1 MPSPVRLFAKL
12 ALSFALICYICAP
25 GTKAQS
31 TTVDYEELGRKQFS
45 QAKYKEAAA
54 SFRTAIFKGANS
66 AAIWLSLAECYER
79 TKEKSAATLTYQTI
93 LKNFPGTPES
103 AKATERTAK
112 PKPSAPAKVALS
124 PKLAATPKV
133 AAAPKAAATPKAAA
147 APVAPPHKDL
157 MERIYIIPPRF
168 GHEPVSPATVR
179 LVRSLLAGLPK
190 TMYKILDR
198 GNVTI
203 YLTPNLIDKFPETVG
218 VKNDHLGVYF
228 IQEHG
233 RTYDYDM
240 YLCERTGYGKG
251 TDLGPISSDET
262 IKEFFYTLLSHLLNG
277 CLEMPSKDPQFVAL
291 YKLDYANLNPLDYMS
306 IHAYVAPV
314 EGVNDTFAALGAN
327 IMGSH
332 GEASELCSRC
342 FPRCRAWIVNRI
354 KVLSE
359 RK

>member
-1 MPSPVRLFAKL
+1 MPSQVGLFAKF
-12 ALSFALICYICAP
+12 ALSFALICCLGAP
-25 GTKAQS
+25 GAKAQS
-31 TTVDYEELGRKQFS
+31 TTVDYEKLGRKQYS

-66 AAIWLSLAECYER
+66 AAIWLSLAESYER
-79 TKEKSAATLTYQTI
+79 TNEKSAATLTYQAI

-103 AKATERTAK
+103 AKATERIAK

-124 PKLAATPKV
+124 PKLEATPKLATAPKV
-133 AAAPKAAATPKAAA
+133 AASPA
-147 APVAPPHKDL
+147 APPRKSL

-168 GHEPVSPATVR
+168 GHEPVSPATIR

-198 GNVTI
+198 GKVNI

-218 VKNDHLGVYF
+218 VKNDHLGIYF

-277 CLEMPSKDPQFVAL
+277 CLEMPSKDPQFLAL
-291 YKLDYANLNPLDYMS
+291 YKLDYANLNPLDFMS

-327 IMGSH
+327 IMGSN
-332 GEASELCSRC
+332 GEPSELCSRC

>member
-1 MPSPVRLFAKL
+1 MPSQVGLFAKF
-12 ALSFALICYICAP
+12 ALSFALICYLCAP
-25 GTKAQS
+25 GAKAQS
-31 TTVDYEELGRKQFS
+31 TTVDYEKLGRKQYS

-66 AAIWLSLAECYER
+66 AAIWLSLAESYER
-79 TKEKSAATLTYQTI
+79 AKEKSAAILTYQAI

-112 PKPSAPAKVALS
+112 PKPSAAAKLAVS

-133 AAAPKAAATPKAAA
+133 AAAPKVAAE
-147 APVAPPHKDL
+147 PVAPPRKSL
-157 MERIYIIPPRF
+157 TERIYIIPPRF
-168 GHEPVSPATVR
+168 GHEPVNPATIR

-198 GNVTI
+198 GKVNI
-203 YLTPNLIDKFPETVG
+203 YLTPNLIDKFPEAVG
-218 VKNDHLGVYF
+218 VKNDHLGIYF

-233 RTYDYDM
+233 RTYGTDM
-240 YLCERTGYGKG
+240 YLCERVGYGKG
-251 TDLGPISSDET
+251 THLESVSSDAT
-262 IKEFFYTLLSHLLNG
+262 IKEYFYTLLSHLLND
-277 CLEMPSKDPQFVAL
+277 CLEMPSKDPQFLAL

-306 IHAYVAPV
+306 LHACVAPV

-327 IMGSH
+327 IMGSP
-332 GEASELCSRC
+332 GEPSEHCSRC

-354 KVLSE
+354 KVFSE
-359 RK
+359 RQ

>member
-1 MPSPVRLFAKL
+1 LPSQVGLFAKL
-12 ALSFALICYICAP
+12 ALSFALICYFCAP
-25 GTKAQS
+25 VARAQS
-31 TTVDYEELGRKQFS
+31 TIVDYEKLGRKQFS
-45 QAKYKEAAA
+45 QAKYKEAAS
-54 SFRTAIFKGANS
+54 SFRTAIYKGANT
-66 AAIWLSLAECYER
+66 AANWLSLAESYER
-79 TKEKSAATLTYQTI
+79 TNEKSAATLTYQAI

-112 PKPSAPAKVALS
+112 PKPAAPAKVALS
-124 PKLAATPKV
+124 PKLAAEQNVAAAAKV
-133 AAAPKAAATPKAAA
+133 AAAPKVAAVA
-147 APVAPPHKDL
+147 VAPPHKGL

-168 GHEPVSPATVR
+168 GHEPVSPATIS

-198 GNVTI
+198 GNVNI

-251 TDLGPISSDET
+251 TALGPISSDET

-277 CLEMPSKDPQFVAL
+277 CLEMPSKDPQFLAL
-291 YKLDYANLNPLDYMS
+291 YKLDYAKLNPLDYMS
-306 IHAYVAPV
+306 IHAFVAPV

-327 IMGSH
+327 IMGSK
-332 GEASELCSRC
+332 GEPSELCSRC

>member
-1 MPSPVRLFAKL
+1 MPSQVGLFAKF
-12 ALSFALICYICAP
+12 ALSFVLICYLGAP
-25 GTKAQS
+25 GAKAQS
-31 TTVDYEELGRKQFS
+31 TTVDYEKLGRKQYS

-66 AAIWLSLAECYER
+66 AAIWLSLAESYER
-79 TKEKSAATLTYQTI
+79 TNEKSAATLTYQAI

-124 PKLAATPKV
+124 PKLAAAPKLATAPKV
-133 AAAPKAAATPKAAA
+133 AASPA
-147 APVAPPHKDL
+147 APPRKSL

-168 GHEPVSPATVR
+168 GHEPVSPATIR

-198 GNVTI
+198 GKVNI

-218 VKNDHLGVYF
+218 AKNDHLGIYF

-277 CLEMPSKDPQFVAL
+277 CLEMPSKDPQFLAL
-291 YKLDYANLNPLDYMS
+291 YKLDYANLNPLDFMS

-327 IMGSH
+327 IMGSN
-332 GEASELCSRC
+332 GEPSELCSRC

>member
-1 MPSPVRLFAKL
+1 MPSQVGLFAKF
-12 ALSFALICYICAP
+12 ALSFALICCLGAP
-25 GTKAQS
+25 GAKAQS
-31 TTVDYEELGRKQFS
+31 TTVDYEKLGRKQYS

-66 AAIWLSLAECYER
+66 AAIWLSLAESYER
-79 TKEKSAATLTYQTI
+79 TNEKSAATLTYQAI

-103 AKATERTAK
+103 AKATERIAK

-124 PKLAATPKV
+124 PKV
-133 AAAPKAAATPKAAA
+133 AAAPKLATAPKIAAA
-147 APVAPPHKDL
+147 AVVPPRKSL

-168 GHEPVSPATVR
+168 GHEPVSPATIR

-198 GNVTI
+198 GKVNI

-218 VKNDHLGVYF
+218 VKNDHLGIYF

-277 CLEMPSKDPQFVAL
+277 CLEMPSKDPQFLAL
-291 YKLDYANLNPLDYMS
+291 YKLDYANLNPLDYMN

-327 IMGSH
+327 IMGSN
-332 GEASELCSRC
+332 GEPSELCSRC

>member
-1 MPSPVRLFAKL
+1 LPSQVGLFAKF
-12 ALSFALICYICAP
+12 ALSCALICYLCAP
-25 GTKAQS
+25 GAKAQS
-31 TTVDYEELGRKQFS
+31 TIVDYEKLGQKQFS
-45 QAKYKEAAA
+45 QAKYKEAAS
-54 SFRTAIFKGANS
+54 SFRTAIYKGANT
-66 AAIWLSLAECYER
+66 AANWLILAESYER
-79 TKEKSAATLTYQTI
+79 TNEKSAAALTYQAI

-112 PKPSAPAKVALS
+112 PKPAAPAKVALS
-124 PKLAATPKV
+124 PKLAAAPKV
-133 AAAPKAAATPKAAA
+133 AAVPKVAAS
-147 APVAPPHKDL
+147 PVAPPHKGL

-168 GHEPVSPATVR
+168 GHEPVSPATIS

-198 GNVTI
+198 GNVNI
-203 YLTPNLIDKFPETVG
+203 YITPNLIDKFPETVG
-218 VKNDHLGVYF
+218 VKNDHLGGYF

-233 RTYDYDM
+233 RTYEYDM
-240 YLCERTGYGKG
+240 YLCERVGYGKG
-251 TDLGPISSDET
+251 TQLEPVSSDET
-262 IKEFFYTLLSHLLNG
+262 IKEYFYTLLSHLLNG
-277 CLEMPSKDPQFVAL
+277 CLEMPSKDPQFLAL
-291 YKLDYANLNPLDYMS
+291 YKLDYDKLNPSDYMS
-306 IHAYVAPV
+306 LHAYVAPV

-332 GEASELCSRC
+332 EEPSELCSRC

>member
-1 MPSPVRLFAKL
+1 MPSTFRLFAKF
-12 ALSFALICYICAP
+12 ALSFALICNICAP
-25 GTKAQS
+25 RAKAQS
-31 TTVDYEELGRKQFS
+31 TTVDYESLGRKQYS

-66 AAIWLSLAECYER
+66 AAIWLSLAECYEH
-79 TKEKSAATLTYQTI
+79 TNEKSSAILTYQAI

-112 PKPSAPAKVALS
+112 PKPTTPVKVAIS
-124 PKLAATPKV
+124 QKIAATPKV
-133 AAAPKAAATPKAAA
+133 AAAQKAAAA

-168 GHEPVSPATVR
+168 GHEPVSEHTIR

-277 CLEMPSKDPQFVAL
+277 CLEMPSKDPQFLAL
-291 YKLDYANLNPLDYMS
+291 YKLDYANLNPLDFMS

-327 IMGSH
+327 IMGSK
-332 GEASELCSRC
+332 GEPSEQCSRC

>member
-1 MPSPVRLFAKL
+1 LPSQVGLFAKF
-12 ALSFALICYICAP
+12 ALSFALICCLGAP
-25 GTKAQS
+25 GAKAQS
-31 TTVDYEELGRKQFS
+31 TTVDYEKLGRKQYS

-66 AAIWLSLAECYER
+66 AAIWLSLAESYER
-79 TKEKSAATLTYQTI
+79 TNEKSAATLTYQAI

-103 AKATERTAK
+103 AKATERIAK

-124 PKLAATPKV
+124 PKLEATPKLATAPKV
-133 AAAPKAAATPKAAA
+133 AASPA
-147 APVAPPHKDL
+147 APPRKSL

-168 GHEPVSPATVR
+168 GHEPVSPATIR

-198 GNVTI
+198 GKVNI

-218 VKNDHLGVYF
+218 VKNDHLGIYF

-277 CLEMPSKDPQFVAL
+277 CLEMPSKDPQFLAL
-291 YKLDYANLNPLDYMS
+291 YKLDYANLNPLDFMS

-327 IMGSH
+327 IMGSN
-332 GEASELCSRC
+332 GEPSELCSRC

>member
-1 MPSPVRLFAKL
+1 MPSQVGLFAKF
-12 ALSFALICYICAP
+12 ALSFVLICCLCAP
-25 GTKAQS
+25 GAKAQS
-31 TTVDYEELGRKQFS
+31 TTVDYEKLGRKQYS

-66 AAIWLSLAECYER
+66 AAIWLSLAESYER
-79 TKEKSAATLTYQTI
+79 TNEKSAATLTYQAI

-112 PKPSAPAKVALS
+112 PKPSAQAKVVLS
-124 PKLAATPKV
+124 PKLAAAPKLATAPKV
-133 AAAPKAAATPKAAA
+133 AASPA
-147 APVAPPHKDL
+147 APPRKSL

-168 GHEPVSPATVR
+168 GHEPVSPATIR

-198 GNVTI
+198 GKVNI

-218 VKNDHLGVYF
+218 VKNDHLGIYF

-277 CLEMPSKDPQFVAL
+277 CLEMPSKDPQFLAL
-291 YKLDYANLNPLDYMS
+291 YKLDYANLNPLDFMS

-327 IMGSH
+327 IMGSN
-332 GEASELCSRC
+332 GEPSELCSRC

>member
-1 MPSPVRLFAKL
+1 MPSQVGLFAKF
-12 ALSFALICYICAP
+12 ALSFVLICCLCAP
-25 GTKAQS
+25 GAKAQS
-31 TTVDYEELGRKQFS
+31 TTVDYEKLGRKQYS

-66 AAIWLSLAECYER
+66 AAIWLSLAESYER
-79 TKEKSAATLTYQTI
+79 TNEKSAAILTYQAI

-124 PKLAATPKV
+124 PKLAAAPKLATAPKV
-133 AAAPKAAATPKAAA
+133 AASPA
-147 APVAPPHKDL
+147 APPRKSL

-168 GHEPVSPATVR
+168 GHEPVSPATIR

-198 GNVTI
+198 GKVNI

-218 VKNDHLGVYF
+218 VKNDHLGIYF

-277 CLEMPSKDPQFVAL
+277 CLEMPSKDPQFLAL
-291 YKLDYANLNPLDYMS
+291 YKLDYANLNPIDYMN

-327 IMGSH
+327 IMGSN
-332 GEASELCSRC
+332 GEPSELCSRC

>member
-1 MPSPVRLFAKL
+1 MPSQVGLFAKF
-12 ALSFALICYICAP
+12 ALSFALICCLCAP
-25 GTKAQS
+25 GAKAQS
-31 TTVDYEELGRKQFS
+31 TTVDYEKLGRKQYS

-66 AAIWLSLAECYER
+66 AAIWLSLAESYER
-79 TKEKSAATLTYQTI
+79 TNEKSAATLTYQAI

-103 AKATERTAK
+103 AKATERIAK
-112 PKPSAPAKVALS
+112 AKPSAPAKVALS
-124 PKLAATPKV
+124 PKVAAAPKLATAPKV
-133 AAAPKAAATPKAAA
+133 AAAA
-147 APVAPPHKDL
+147 VVPPRKSL

-168 GHEPVSPATVR
+168 GHEPVSPATIR

-198 GNVTI
+198 GKVNI

-218 VKNDHLGVYF
+218 VKNDHLGIYF

-277 CLEMPSKDPQFVAL
+277 CLEMPSKDPQFLAL
-291 YKLDYANLNPLDYMS
+291 YKLDYANLNPLDYMN

-327 IMGSH
+327 IMGSN
-332 GEASELCSRC
+332 GEPSELCSRC

>member
-1 MPSPVRLFAKL
+1 MPSQVGLFAKF
-12 ALSFALICYICAP
+12 ALSFVLICYLGAP
-25 GTKAQS
+25 GAKAQS
-31 TTVDYEELGRKQFS
+31 TTVDYEKLGRKQYS

-66 AAIWLSLAECYER
+66 AAIWLSLAESYER
-79 TKEKSAATLTYQTI
+79 TNEKSAAVLTYQAI

-124 PKLAATPKV
+124 PKLAAAPKLATAPKV
-133 AAAPKAAATPKAAA
+133 AASPA
-147 APVAPPHKDL
+147 APPRKSL

-168 GHEPVSPATVR
+168 GHEPVSPATIR

-198 GNVTI
+198 GKVNI

-218 VKNDHLGVYF
+218 VKNDHLGIYF

-277 CLEMPSKDPQFVAL
+277 CLEMPSKDPQFLAL
-291 YKLDYANLNPLDYMS
+291 YKLDYANLNPLDFMS

-327 IMGSH
+327 IMGSN
-332 GEASELCSRC
+332 GEPSELCSRC

>member
-1 MPSPVRLFAKL
+1 MPSQVGLFAKF
-12 ALSFALICYICAP
+12 ALSFALICCLGAP
-25 GTKAQS
+25 GAKAQS
-31 TTVDYEELGRKQFS
+31 TTVDYEKLGRKQYS

-66 AAIWLSLAECYER
+66 AAIWLSLAESYER
-79 TKEKSAATLTYQTI
+79 TNEKSAATLTYQAI

-103 AKATERTAK
+103 AKATERIAK
-112 PKPSAPAKVALS
+112 AKPSAPAKVALS
-124 PKLAATPKV
+124 PKV
-133 AAAPKAAATPKAAA
+133 AAAPKLATAPKVAAS
-147 APVAPPHKDL
+147 PVVPPRKSL

-168 GHEPVSPATVR
+168 GHEPVSPATIR

-198 GNVTI
+198 GKVNI

-218 VKNDHLGVYF
+218 VKNDHLGIYF

-277 CLEMPSKDPQFVAL
+277 CLEMPSKDPQFLAL
-291 YKLDYANLNPLDYMS
+291 YKLDYANLNPLDYMN

-332 GEASELCSRC
+332 EEPSELCSRC

>member
-1 MPSPVRLFAKL
+1 MPSQVGLFAKF
-12 ALSFALICYICAP
+12 ALSFALICCLGAP
-25 GTKAQS
+25 GAKAQS
-31 TTVDYEELGRKQFS
+31 TTVDYEKLGRKQYS

-66 AAIWLSLAECYER
+66 AAIWLSLAESYER
-79 TKEKSAATLTYQTI
+79 TNEKSAATLTYQAI

-103 AKATERTAK
+103 AKATERIAK

-124 PKLAATPKV
+124 PKV
-133 AAAPKAAATPKAAA
+133 AAAPKLATAPKIAAA
-147 APVAPPHKDL
+147 AVVPPRKSL

-168 GHEPVSPATVR
+168 GHEPVSPATIR

-198 GNVTI
+198 GKVNI

-218 VKNDHLGVYF
+218 VKNDHLGIYF

-277 CLEMPSKDPQFVAL
+277 CLEMPSKDPQFLAL
-291 YKLDYANLNPLDYMS
+291 YKLDYANLNPLDYMN

-327 IMGSH
+327 IMGSR
-332 GEASELCSRC
+332 GEPSELCSRC